1 MAAIEIDEEELR
13 ARLQEAFAAVDADED
28 GVISHDDLKGAL
40 EGAGYTPTD
49 DIVEAIIARAD
60 EDGSGNI
67 SFEEFAKA
75 IIILGIKIR
84 IIMALKRAFVAMDV
98 DNTGYITVDNLKTL
112 RDEVG
117 ATQITD
123 ERIEEVFGNC
133 DANDDGAVNFEEFL
147 VAIRAALDEAMAE

>member
-1 MAAIEIDEEELR
+1 MAAIEIDEEELK
-13 ARLQEAFAAVDADED
+13 ARLQEAFNAVDGD
-28 GVISHDDLKGAL
+28 GDGIISHDDLKGAL

-49 DIVEAIIARAD
+49 DIVQEIIARAD

-84 IIMALKRAFVAMDV
+84 IVMALKRAFIAMDV
-98 DNTGYITVDNLKTL
+98 DNTGFITVDNVKTL
-112 RDEVG
+112 RDEIG

-123 ERIEEVFGNC
+123 ERIEEVFGKC
-133 DANDDGAVNFEEFL
+133 DANEDGQVSFEEFL
-147 VAIRAALDEAMAE
+147 LGLKAALDEAME